1 VNHGPMAPSNGLVKM
16 LLRIHD
22 EGVMRNT
29 DSVRSIAL
37 TLSMMLAAL
46 AATDAQARRHNDA
59 DKLADAAHVLDVFAT
74 DEQHGIPV
82 QLLERARGI
91 VVIPGLFRGGIMIG
105 GRRGRG
111 VISIRSPSGAWSNP
125 AFVTLTGGSLGAQF
139 GAEKADLV
147 LVFENERS
155 VRNIQAGKFTVGGDA
170 SAIGGPM
177 GRRTTGVMT
186 GKAEVYAYMHSR
198 GLFAGATFEGVR
210 LDIDED
216 ADDAFYAS
224 GGAKAFGEQG
234 VGTPAAAL
242 PFLDALRR
250 AALLA
255 PPVGEPPG
263 DKPST
268 SPSSSE
274 GAVTFPLDQA
284 PQR

>member
-1 VNHGPMAPSNGLVKM
+1 MAPSNGLVKM
-16 LLRIHD
+16 LLRSHD
-22 EGVMRNT
+22 EVVMRQT
-29 DSVRSIAL
+29 VSVHSLAVAL
-37 TLSMMLAAL
+37 LATLTVLA
-46 AATDAQARRHNDA
+46 TSEAQARRHNDEE
-59 DKLADAAHVLDVFAT
+59 KLADAAHVLEVFAT

-82 QLLERARGI
+82 QILEQARGI
-91 VVIPGLFRGGIMIG
+91 VVIPGLFRGGFMIG

-147 LVFENERS
+147 LVFGNERS
-155 VRNIQAGKFTVGGDA
+155 IHNIQAGKFTLGGDA

-210 LDIDED
+210 LDVDED
-216 ADDAFYAS
+216 ADDTFYGN

-234 VGTPAAAL
+234 VGTPRAAL

-250 AALLA
+250 AAVLA
-255 PPVGEPPG
+255 PPAGGPPG
-263 DKPST
+263 SET
-268 SPSSSE
+268 RQAPSSSE
-274 GAVTFPLDQA
+274 GAVTFPLDEA
-284 PQR
+284 PR

>member
-1 VNHGPMAPSNGLVKM
+1 
-16 LLRIHD
+16 
-22 EGVMRNT
+22 MRNSA
-29 DSVRSIAL
+29 SVRSLAL
-37 TLSMMLAAL
+37 AL
-46 AATDAQARRHNDA
+46 AATLALGATAAQARRHDDA
-59 DKLADAAHVLDVFAT
+59 DKLADAARVLEVFAT

-82 QLLERARGI
+82 QILEQARGI
-91 VVIPGLFRGGIMIG
+91 VVIPGLFRGGFMIG

-147 LVFENERS
+147 LVFENERAI
-155 VRNIQAGKFTVGGDA
+155 RNIQAGKFTLGGDA

-177 GRRTTGVMT
+177 GRRSTGVMT

-216 ADDAFYAS
+216 ADDAFYGR

-250 AALLA
+250 SAVLA
-255 PPVGEPPG
+255 PPIGGPAREASPP
-263 DKPST
+263 
-268 SPSSSE
+268 PSSTE
-274 GAVTFPLDQA
+274 GAITFPLDQA
-284 PQR
+284 PR